1 LKDKCDILTPKVGV
15 FWVFQIKKITCVGH
29 KWYFFIH
36 FKYFIY
42 LFFKKKVVLGGSQ
55 NGNFLIMGILSAT
68 NGSLGGKCKLG
79 VSSRALSVVCP

>member
-1 LKDKCDILTPKVGV
+1 
-15 FWVFQIKKITCVGH
+15 
-29 KWYFFIH
+29 
-36 FKYFIY
+36 
-42 LFFKKKVVLGGSQ
+42 VVLGGSQ